1 MKHPII
7 KLIILPLAVVIT
19 ARLWLGPLP
28 PVKRPTTAPTSRPSP
43 RVATSP
49 SEAMVRAMDATW
61 AAVCRVESDFG
72 LAAYNPAEQAAGI
85 AQIRPICLI
94 DANRIVC
101 QSGGPVRTWT
111 MADRY
116 DPAKARAIFATYT
129 TYYAGGNQCPQAW
142 ARIWNG
148 GPTGMAKPATLDYWR
163 RVRAAMGAEL

>member
-7 KLIILPLAVVIT
+7 KLIILPLAVIIT

-28 PVKRPTTAPTSRPSP
+28 PAKTPTTAPASRPAQS
-43 RVATSP
+43 ASD
-49 SEAMVRAMDATW
+49 AMVRAMDATW
-61 AAVCRVESDFG
+61 AAVCDVESG
-72 LAAYNPAEQAAGI
+72 CVLAAYNPGERAAGI
-85 AQIRPICLI
+85 AQIRPICLV
-94 DANRIVC
+94 DANRIVRL
-101 QSGGPVRTWT
+101 SGGPARTWT

-129 TYYAGGNQCPQAW
+129 TYYARDRQCPEVW

>member
-7 KLIILPLAVVIT
+7 KLILLPLAVVIT
-19 ARLWLGPLP
+19 AYLWLGPLS
-28 PVKRPTTAPTSRPSP
+28 PVKRPTTAPASRPAPS
-43 RVATSP
+43 A

-61 AAVCRVESDFG
+61 AAVCRVESDFD
-72 LAAYNPAEQAAGI
+72 LAAYNPREQAAGI
-85 AQIRPICLI
+85 AQIRPICLV

-101 QSGGPVRTWT
+101 RLGGPVRTWT

-116 DPAKARAIFATYT
+116 DPAKARAIFVTYV
-129 TYYAGGNQCPQAW
+129 TYYARDNQSPEAW

-148 GPTGMAKPATLDYWR
+148 GPGGMTKPATLDYWR

>member
-28 PVKRPTTAPTSRPSP
+28 PAKTPTTAPASRPSP

-61 AAVCRVESDFG
+61 AAVCRVESGYD
-72 LAAYNPAEQAAGI
+72 LAAYNPREQAAGI
-85 AQIRPICLI
+85 AQIRPICLV
-94 DANRIVC
+94 DANRIVRL
-101 QSGGPVRTWT
+101 SGGPGQTWT

-116 DPAKARAIFATYT
+116 HAAKARAIFATYV
-129 TYYAGGNQCPQAW
+129 TYYARNNQCPEAW

-148 GPTGMAKPATLDYWR
+148 GPNGMAKASTLDYWR
-163 RVRAAMGAEL
+163 RVRAAMRN